1 VLRHL
6 SIRVRAE
13 NALAHNTVGVTERT
27 RGQQDR
33 HVVCMCVCVYSCQS
47 KLALNRKGHT
57 YMAGGI
63 ADREGLS
70 GT

>member
-6 SIRVRAE
+6 STRVRVE
-13 NALAHNTVGVTERT
+13 NALAHNIVGIAERT

-33 HVVCMCVCVYSCQS
+33 HVMCMCVCVYSCQS
-47 KLALNRKGHT
+47 ELALNQKGYT
-57 YMAGGI
+57 YVAGGI
-63 ADREGLS
+63 TDREGLS